1 MMRNILVV
9 CRTNSM
15 MSPIVQALL
24 NARAGGSWRVYSAGS
39 QPVGRANPYT
49 FAILKDAGI
58 ALDPRFLPLDW
69 HRFAG
74 ASAPR
79 FEIVL
84 TLSEDVAWED
94 MPAWNGVPRLVHWA
108 LPDPLAMSCSAPE
121 RLSLIGAWRDLARA
135 RVDAFLAEEGQA
147 MQIGTSANDNR
158 TGWLRA
164 LGA

>member
-15 MSPIVQALL
+15 MSPIVQAFL
-24 NARAGGSWRVYSAGS
+24 NARAGGSWHAFSAGS

-49 FAILKDAGI
+49 SAILKDAGI

-74 ASAPR
+74 ADAPR

-84 TLSEDVAWED
+84 TVSEDVAWED
-94 MPAWNGVPRLVHWA
+94 MPAWNGVPRLMHWA
-108 LPDPLAMSCSAPE
+108 LPDPLAMSYSASE

-147 MQIGTSANDNR
+147 LRIGTSANDNR
-158 TGWLRA
+158 KGRMRA